1 MADSYAVLLWRIQ
14 EINDD
19 PLKMREVVYKAARLA
34 LRWQVAEQWP
44 RFSID
49 ESRRHISE
57 LEEAI
62 VRLETDAAG
71 AGRPSNVEPGNAQA
85 RRQSC
90 DSSIEPE
97 AAAASEV

>member
-1 MADSYAVLLWRIQ
+1 MADYYAVLLRRIQ

-19 PLKMREVVYKAARLA
+19 PVKMREVVYEAARLA

-62 VRLETDAAG
+62 VRLETDG
-71 AGRPSNVEPGNAQA
+71 W
-85 RRQSC
+85 RRSL
-90 DSSIEPE
+90 E
-97 AAAASEV
+97 A